1 MPRVSRA
8 KRKVLRHVSTLA
20 RYSYFE
26 NYSAAER
33 LLNEVR
39 EDFKKRGV
47 WGQGCFMAVKGMIAS
62 GRENLSI
69 SFFLRAKQSDPS
81 SLKEMHE
88 SLMKD
93 LARENIDDFERGF
106 LEAWLT
112 ILETFI
118 EIKKAMMKR

>member
-8 KRKVLRHVSTLA
+8 KRRVLKHVSTLA
-20 RYSYFE
+20 RYSYFG

-33 LLNEVR
+33 LLSEVR

-47 WGQGCFMAVKGMIAS
+47 WGQGCYMTVKGMIAS
-62 GRENLSI
+62 GREELSI
-69 SFFLRAKQSDPS
+69 SYFLRAKQSDLS
-81 SLKEMHE
+81 SLEEMYG
-88 SLMKD
+88 SLTKD

-118 EIKKAMMKR
+118 EIKKAMIKR

>member
-8 KRKVLRHVSTLA
+8 KRKVLKHVSTLA
-20 RYSYFE
+20 RYSYFG

-33 LLNEVR
+33 LLNEVKD
-39 EDFKKRGV
+39 DFEKRGV

-62 GRENLSI
+62 GRENLPI
-69 SFFLRAKQSDPS
+69 AYFVRVKQSDLS
-81 SLKEMHE
+81 SLKEMHS
-88 SLMKD
+88 SLIKD

-112 ILETFI
+112 IIETFMDV
-118 EIKKAMMKR
+118 KKAMMKR